1 MTLTQLKNLFT
12 DFFKRHKQVNHCFYG
27 DLADYVAIPDKVYY
41 SVNIQYNNSNV
52 SGKYINHN
60 YTITISDLMNL
71 NYPETEHSA
80 ISNCMEIAKDFI
92 AYLTYDDDISSVNP
106 SIQPFREATGDITAG
121 VVLGINVQ
129 LFMSLN
135 ECAIPTND

>member
-27 DLADYVAIPDKVYY
+27 DLADYVAIPDKLYY

-92 AYLTYDDDISSVNP
+92 AYLTYNDDISSVNP
-106 SIQPFREATGDITAG
+106 SIQPFRESTGDICAG

-129 LFMSLN
+129 LFISLN